1 MVVNYYICTKLFIM
15 ITREIESLIKEYSR
29 QFRSLL
35 VVGPRQ
41 TGKSTLVKK
50 VFPNKPY
57 VSLENIDERTLAE
70 NDPRAFLNRFPKGAI
85 LDEVQ
90 RTPLLF
96 NYLQE
101 IIDNSNEDGL
111 FILTGS
117 NNLLLQSN
125 ISQSLAGRVGIIDL
139 LPLTVQEIEKFGK
152 TNCSLNEL
160 IVKGSYP
167 EIYDKTRKP
176 TLWYPAYIRTYVERD
191 VRLIKNIENTL
202 LFTKFLKICAGRVG
216 QQINVSALSNECGID
231 VKTVNSWLSILE
243 STFVIKLLQ
252 PYFRSFNKR
261 IVKTP
266 KLYFYDTGLACSL
279 LNIKNTN
286 ELSLSHFKGSLV
298 ENFILMELI
307 KKMKNKGTSED
318 IYYWRDNKGV
328 EVDILIDYGNK
339 LLPIEIKSAQTFN
352 NDFLA
357 NIKKF
362 NSYANIDIG
371 WVIYD
376 GQLEFETE
384 NGIRV
389 KNWRNATI

>member
-1 MVVNYYICTKLFIM
+1 M
-15 ITREIESLIKEYSR
+15 ITREIESLLKEYSQ

-41 TGKSTLVKK
+41 TGKSTVVKK
-50 VFPNKPY
+50 VFSNKPY

-70 NDPRAFLNRFPKGAI
+70 SDPRAFLNRFPKGAI

-90 RTPLLF
+90 RVPLLF

-101 IIDNSNEDGL
+101 IIDNSNDDGL

-139 LPLTVQEIEKFGK
+139 LPLTVKEVEKFGK
-152 TNCSLNEL
+152 TNLSLNEQVL
-160 IVKGSYP
+160 KGSYP
-167 EIYDKTRKP
+167 EIYDKNRKP

-202 LFTKFLKICAGRVG
+202 LFTKFLKLCAGRIG
-216 QQINVSALSNECGID
+216 QQLNISALSNECGID
-231 VKTVNSWLSILE
+231 VKTVNSWLSVLE
-243 STFVIKLLQ
+243 SSFVIKLLQ
-252 PYFRSFNKR
+252 PYYKSFNKR
-261 IVKTP
+261 VVKTP

-286 ELSLSHFKGSLV
+286 ELSWSHFKGSLV
-298 ENFILMELI
+298 ENFILMELL
-307 KKMKNKGTSED
+307 KQMKNKGTRED
-318 IYYWRDNKGV
+318 VYYWRDNKGI
-328 EVDILIDYGNK
+328 EIDILIDCGNK

-352 NDFLA
+352 KDFLT
-357 NIKKF
+357 NMNKF
-362 NSYANIDIG
+362 NSYANINNG
-371 WVIYD
+371 WLIYD
-376 GQLEFETE
+376 GKLEFETE
-384 NGIRV
+384 QGILV
-389 KNWRNATI
+389 KNWKNTFI

>member
-1 MVVNYYICTKLFIM
+1 M
-15 ITREIESLIKEYSR
+15 IPREIESLIKEYSQ

-57 VSLENIDERTLAE
+57 VSLENPDERLLAE
-70 NDPRAFLNRFPKGAI
+70 NDPRAFLNRFPDGAI

-101 IIDNSNEDGL
+101 IIDNSDEDGL

-125 ISQSLAGRVGIIDL
+125 ISQSLAGRIGIIDL
-139 LPLTVQEIEKFGK
+139 LPLTFKEIEKFGK
-152 TNCSLNEL
+152 NNLMLNEL

-167 EIYDKTRKP
+167 EIYDKNRNS

-202 LFTKFLKICAGRVG
+202 LFTKFLKICAGRIG

-231 VKTVNSWLSILE
+231 VKTVNSWLSVLE
-243 STFVIKLLQ
+243 STYVIKLLQ
-252 PYFRSFNKR
+252 PYYKNFNKR
-261 IVKTP
+261 VVKAP

-279 LNIKNTN
+279 LNIKNTD
-286 ELSLSHFKGSLV
+286 ELSFSHFRGALV
-298 ENFILMELI
+298 ENFVLIELV
-307 KKMKNKGTSED
+307 KKMKNKGVSES
-318 IYYWRDNKGV
+318 IFYWRDNKGV

-352 NDFLA
+352 NDFLS
-357 NIKKF
+357 NLKKF
-362 NSYANIDIG
+362 KNYANISHG
-371 WVIYD
+371 KVIYD
-376 GQLEFETE
+376 GTLEFETE
-384 NGIRV
+384 DGITV
-389 KNWRNATI
+389 KNWRNLSI

>member
-1 MVVNYYICTKLFIM
+1 M
-15 ITREIESLIKEYSR
+15 IIREIESLIKEYSQ

-57 VSLENIDERTLAE
+57 VSLENPDERLLAE

-90 RTPLLF
+90 RTPLIF

-125 ISQSLAGRVGIIDL
+125 ISQSLAGRIGIIDL
-139 LPLTVQEIEKFGK
+139 LPLTFQEIEKFGE
-152 TNCSLNEL
+152 NNFSLNEL
-160 IVKGSYP
+160 ILKGSYP
-167 EIYDKTRKP
+167 EIYDKKRNP
-176 TLWYPAYIRTYVERD
+176 ILWYSSYIRTYVERD

-216 QQINVSALSNECGID
+216 QQLNVSAISNECGIE
-231 VKTVNSWLSILE
+231 VKTVNSWLSVLE
-243 STFVIKLLQ
+243 STYVIKLLQ
-252 PYFRSFNKR
+252 PYFKSFNKR
-261 IVKTP
+261 VVKAP
-266 KLYFYDTGLACSL
+266 KLYFYDTGLVCSL

-286 ELSLSHFKGSLV
+286 ELSFSHFRGALV
-298 ENFILMELI
+298 ENFVLMELV
-307 KKMKNKGTSED
+307 KKMKNKGVSEN

-328 EVDILIDYGNK
+328 EVDILIDDGNQ

-362 NSYANIDIG
+362 NSYANNTG
-371 WVIYD
+371 GQVIYD
-376 GQLEFETE
+376 GDLEFETE
-384 NGIRV
+384 NGIAV
-389 KNWRNATI
+389 KNWRNAII

>member
-1 MVVNYYICTKLFIM
+1 M
-15 ITREIESLIKEYSR
+15 ITREIESLIKEYSK

-57 VSLENIDERTLAE
+57 VSLENPDERLLAE
-70 NDPRAFLNRFPKGAI
+70 NDPRAFLYRFPKGAI

-101 IIDNSNEDGL
+101 IIDNSDEDGL

-125 ISQSLAGRVGIIDL
+125 ISQSLAGRVGVIDL
-139 LPLTVQEIEKFGK
+139 LPLTFQEIEKFGK
-152 TNCSLNEL
+152 TDYSLNEL
-160 IVKGSYP
+160 IFKGSYP
-167 EIYDKTRKP
+167 EIYDKNRNP

-216 QQINVSALSNECGID
+216 QQVNVSAISNECGID
-231 VKTVNSWLSILE
+231 VKTVNSWISVLE
-243 STFVIKLLQ
+243 NTYVIKLLQ
-252 PYFRSFNKR
+252 PYYKSFNKR
-261 IVKTP
+261 LVKTP
-266 KLYFYDTGLACSL
+266 KLYFYDTGLVCSL
-279 LNIKNTN
+279 LNIKNTD
-286 ELSLSHFKGSLV
+286 ELSFSHFRGSLV
-298 ENFILMELI
+298 ENYLLVELV
-307 KKMKNKGTSED
+307 KKIKNKGASES
-318 IYYWRDNKGV
+318 IYYWRDNNGV

-352 NDFLA
+352 NDFLS

-362 NSYANIDIG
+362 NSYSYNNNG

-376 GQLEFETE
+376 GKLEFETE
-384 NGIRV
+384 NGIVV
-389 KNWRNATI
+389 KNWKNATI

>member
-1 MVVNYYICTKLFIM
+1 M
-15 ITREIESLIKEYSR
+15 IIREIESLIKEYSQ

-57 VSLENIDERTLAE
+57 VSLENPDERLLAE

-90 RTPLLF
+90 RTPLIF

-125 ISQSLAGRVGIIDL
+125 ISQSLAGRIGIIDL
-139 LPLTVQEIEKFGK
+139 LPLTFQEIEKFGE
-152 TNCSLNEL
+152 NNFSLNEL
-160 IVKGSYP
+160 ILKGSYP
-167 EIYDKTRKP
+167 EIYDKKRNP
-176 TLWYPAYIRTYVERD
+176 ILWYSSYIRTYVERD

-216 QQINVSALSNECGID
+216 QQLNVSAISNECGIE
-231 VKTVNSWLSILE
+231 VKTVNSWLSVLE
-243 STFVIKLLQ
+243 STYVIKLLQ
-252 PYFRSFNKR
+252 PYFKSFNKR
-261 IVKTP
+261 VVKAP
-266 KLYFYDTGLACSL
+266 KLYFYDTGLVCSL

-286 ELSLSHFKGSLV
+286 ELSFSHFRGALV
-298 ENFILMELI
+298 ENFVLMELV
-307 KKMKNKGTSED
+307 KKMKNKGVSEN

-328 EVDILIDYGNK
+328 EVDILIDDGNQ

-352 NDFLA
+352 NNFLA

-362 NSYANIDIG
+362 NSYANNTG
-371 WVIYD
+371 GQVIYD
-376 GQLEFETE
+376 GDLEFETE
-384 NGIRV
+384 NGIAV
-389 KNWRNATI
+389 KNWRNAII

>member
-1 MVVNYYICTKLFIM
+1 M
-15 ITREIESLIKEYSR
+15 ITREIETLIKEYSR

-50 VFPNKPY
+50 VFSSKPY
-57 VSLENIDERTLAE
+57 VSLENIDERVLAE

-90 RTPLLF
+90 RAPQLF

-101 IIDNSNEDGL
+101 IIDNSDEDGL

-117 NNLLLQSN
+117 NNLLLQNN

-152 TNCSLNEL
+152 TNFSLNEL
-160 IVKGSYP
+160 IFRGSYP
-167 EIYDKTRKP
+167 EIYDKKRKP

-216 QQINVSALSNECGID
+216 QQTNVSALSNECGID
-231 VKTVNSWLSILE
+231 VKTVNSWLSVLE
-243 STFVIKLLQ
+243 SSFVIKLLQ
-252 PYFRSFNKR
+252 PYFKSFNKR
-261 IVKTP
+261 IVKTS

-286 ELSLSHFKGSLV
+286 ELALSHFKGALA
-298 ENFILMELI
+298 ENFILMELL
-307 KKMKNKGTSED
+307 KQMKNKGASED

-328 EVDILIDYGNK
+328 EVDVLIDYGNN

-352 NDFLA
+352 NDFLT

-362 NSYANIDIG
+362 NSYSNVDVG
-371 WVIYD
+371 WIIYD
-376 GQLEFETE
+376 GKLEFETE
-384 NGIRV
+384 NGMQI
-389 KNWRNATI
+389 KNWRNASI

>member
-1 MVVNYYICTKLFIM
+1 M
-15 ITREIESLIKEYSR
+15 ITREIESLIKEYSK

-57 VSLENIDERTLAE
+57 VSLENPDERLLAE
-70 NDPRAFLNRFPKGAI
+70 NDPRAFLYRFPKGAI

-101 IIDNSNEDGL
+101 IIDNSDEDGL

-125 ISQSLAGRVGIIDL
+125 ISQSLAGRVGVIDL
-139 LPLTVQEIEKFGK
+139 LPLTFQEIEKFGK
-152 TNCSLNEL
+152 TDYSLNEL
-160 IVKGSYP
+160 IFKGSYP
-167 EIYDKTRKP
+167 EIYDKNRNP

-216 QQINVSALSNECGID
+216 QQVNVSAISNECGID
-231 VKTVNSWLSILE
+231 VKTVNSWISVLE
-243 STFVIKLLQ
+243 NTYVIKLLQ
-252 PYFRSFNKR
+252 PYYKSFNKR
-261 IVKTP
+261 LVKTP
-266 KLYFYDTGLACSL
+266 KLYFYDTGLVCSL
-279 LNIKNTN
+279 LNIKNTD
-286 ELSLSHFKGSLV
+286 ELSFSHFRGSLV
-298 ENFILMELI
+298 ENYLLVELV
-307 KKMKNKGTSED
+307 KKIKNKGASES
-318 IYYWRDNKGV
+318 IYYWRDNNGV
-328 EVDILIDYGNK
+328 GVDILIDYGNK

-352 NDFLA
+352 NDFLS

-362 NSYANIDIG
+362 NSYSYNNNG

-376 GQLEFETE
+376 GKLEFETE
-384 NGIRV
+384 NGIVV
-389 KNWRNATI
+389 KNWKNATI

>member
-1 MVVNYYICTKLFIM
+1 LII
-15 ITREIESLIKEYSR
+15 REIESLIKEYSQ

-57 VSLENIDERTLAE
+57 VSLENPDERLLAE
-70 NDPRAFLNRFPKGAI
+70 NDPRAFLNRFPKVAI

-90 RTPLLF
+90 RTPLIF

-125 ISQSLAGRVGIIDL
+125 ISQSLAGRIGIIDL
-139 LPLTVQEIEKFGK
+139 LPLTFQEIEKFGE
-152 TNCSLNEL
+152 NNFSLNEL
-160 IVKGSYP
+160 ILKGSYP
-167 EIYDKTRKP
+167 EIYDKKRNP
-176 TLWYPAYIRTYVERD
+176 ILWYSSYIRTYVERD

-216 QQINVSALSNECGID
+216 QQLNVSAISNECGIE
-231 VKTVNSWLSILE
+231 VKTVNSWLSVLE
-243 STFVIKLLQ
+243 STYVIKLLQ
-252 PYFRSFNKR
+252 PYFKSFNKR
-261 IVKTP
+261 VVKAP
-266 KLYFYDTGLACSL
+266 KLYFYDTGLVCSL

-286 ELSLSHFKGSLV
+286 ELSFSHFRGALV
-298 ENFILMELI
+298 ENFVLMELV
-307 KKMKNKGTSED
+307 KKMKNKGVSEN

-328 EVDILIDYGNK
+328 EVDILIDDGNQ

-362 NSYANIDIG
+362 NSYANNTG
-371 WVIYD
+371 GQVIYD
-376 GQLEFETE
+376 GDLEFETE
-384 NGIRV
+384 NGIAV
-389 KNWRNATI
+389 KNWRNAII

>member
-1 MVVNYYICTKLFIM
+1 M
-15 ITREIESLIKEYSR
+15 ITREIESLIKEYSK

-57 VSLENIDERTLAE
+57 VSLENPDERLLAE
-70 NDPRAFLNRFPKGAI
+70 NDPRAFLYRFPKGAI

-101 IIDNSNEDGL
+101 IIDNSDEDGL

-125 ISQSLAGRVGIIDL
+125 ISQSLAGRVGVIDL
-139 LPLTVQEIEKFGK
+139 LPLTFQEIEKFGK
-152 TNCSLNEL
+152 TDYSLNEL
-160 IVKGSYP
+160 IFKGSYP
-167 EIYDKTRKP
+167 EIYDKNRNP

-216 QQINVSALSNECGID
+216 QQVNVSAISNECGID
-231 VKTVNSWLSILE
+231 VKTVNSWISVLE
-243 STFVIKLLQ
+243 NTYVIKLLQ
-252 PYFRSFNKR
+252 PFYKSFNKR
-261 IVKTP
+261 LVKTP
-266 KLYFYDTGLACSL
+266 KLYFYDTGLVCSL
-279 LNIKNTN
+279 LNIKNTD
-286 ELSLSHFKGSLV
+286 ELSFSHFRGSLV
-298 ENFILMELI
+298 ENYLLVELV
-307 KKMKNKGTSED
+307 KKIKNKGASES
-318 IYYWRDNKGV
+318 IYYWRDNNGV

-352 NDFLA
+352 NDFLS

-362 NSYANIDIG
+362 NSYSYNNNG

-376 GQLEFETE
+376 GKLEFETE
-384 NGIRV
+384 NGIVV
-389 KNWRNATI
+389 KNWKNATI

>member
-1 MVVNYYICTKLFIM
+1 M
-15 ITREIESLIKEYSR
+15 ILREIESLITEYGQ

-50 VFPNKPY
+50 VFSNKPY
-57 VSLENIDERTLAE
+57 VSLENPDERFLAE

-90 RTPLLF
+90 RVPLLF

-139 LPLTVQEIEKFGK
+139 LPLTFQEIEKFGK
-152 TNCSLNEL
+152 TDYSLNEL
-160 IVKGSYP
+160 IFRGSYP
-167 EIYDKTRKP
+167 EIYDKNRNP

-216 QQINVSALSNECGID
+216 QQVNVSAISNECGID
-231 VKTVNSWLSILE
+231 VKTVNSWLSVLE
-243 STFVIKLLQ
+243 SSYVIKLLQ
-252 PYFRSFNKR
+252 PYYKSFNKR
-261 IVKTP
+261 LVKTP
-266 KLYFYDTGLACSL
+266 KLYFYDTGLVCSL
-279 LNIKNTN
+279 LNIKNTD
-286 ELSLSHFKGSLV
+286 ELSFSHFRGSLV
-298 ENFILMELI
+298 ENYMLVELV
-307 KKMKNKGTSED
+307 KKIKNKGASES
-318 IYYWRDNKGV
+318 IYYWRDNNGV

-352 NDFLA
+352 NDFLS

-362 NSYANIDIG
+362 NSYADIENG
-371 WVIYD
+371 WIIYD
-376 GQLEFETE
+376 GALEFESD
-384 NGIRV
+384 NGIVV
-389 KNWRNATI
+389 KNWKNATI